1 MKFGLIGVPSS
12 AGAHGPGQ
20 EKAPS
25 ALRKAGLLGALRE
38 AGLELED
45 LGDLPIARFTPDRA
59 NRKRQSQSRV
69 VRVVRQVADQVE
81 AAVERDLVPLVLGGD
96 CTITLGVVAGLLRS
110 QPDLGLIYCD
120 GDADLTTPETTRSG
134 IFDSMGVSQLIGE
147 GAPELAHIGPR
158 FPLLP
163 QDRIVLFGF
172 QPYEIEPEE
181 SHLLEKSA
189 ITQYP
194 VTRLKRWYG
203 TKAPLAW
210 GDAPD
215 DRPVE
220 FAAEARA
227 RLEEHARAIAVHFDV
242 DVMDSAEI
250 PLADWPHYDALSF
263 GDAMHCLSVFVRSP
277 MLAAL
282 VVTEIN
288 PDNDPDGLLVRQFID
303 AFADAIRP
311 VAANAARRQQ
321 PDAEQQQR
329 GSDQQLRASATWREN
344 HR

>member
-45 LGDLPIARFTPDRA
+45 LGDVPIARFTPDLA
-59 NRKRQSQSRV
+59 NRKRQSESRV
-69 VRVVRQVADQVE
+69 VKVVRQVADKVE
-81 AAVERDLVPLVLGGD
+81 AAVDRDLVPFVLGGD
-96 CTITLGVVAGLLRS
+96 CTITLGVVAGLLRR
-110 QPDLGLIYCD
+110 QPDLGLIYFD

-134 IFDSMGVSQLIGE
+134 IFDSMGVSHLIGE
-147 GAPELAHIGPR
+147 GAPELAHVGPR

-181 SHLLEKSA
+181 SRALERSA
-189 ITQYP
+189 MVQYP
-194 VTRLKRWYG
+194 VTSMG
-203 TKAPLAW
+203 
-210 GDAPD
+210 
-215 DRPVE
+215 DRPIE

-227 RLEEHARAIAVHFDV
+227 RLEERTRAIAVHFDV

-263 GDAMHCLSVFVRSP
+263 GDAMHCLSVFVGSP
-277 MLAAL
+277 KLAAL

-303 AFADAIRP
+303 AFAAAMRP
-311 VAANAARRQQ
+311 VAANAARR
-321 PDAEQQQR
+321 
-329 GSDQQLRASATWREN
+329 
-344 HR
+344 

>member
-38 AGLELED
+38 AGLEVED
-45 LGDLPIARFTPDRA
+45 LGDLAVARFSPDGA

-69 VRVVRQVADQVE
+69 VKVARQVADTVA
-81 AAVERDLVPLVLGGD
+81 AAVERDLIPLVLGGD
-96 CTITLGVVAGLLRS
+96 CTITLGVVAGLLRH
-110 QPDLGLIYCD
+110 QPDLGLIYFD
-120 GDADLTTPETTRSG
+120 GDADLTTPETTHSG
-134 IFDSMGVSQLIGE
+134 IFDSMGVSHLIGKGE
-147 GAPELAHIGPR
+147 PELAHIGPR

-172 QPYEIEPEE
+172 HPYEIEPEE
-181 SHLLEKSA
+181 SRLLETSA
-189 ITQYP
+189 MLQYP
-194 VTRLKRWYG
+194 VTSM
-203 TKAPLAW
+203 
-210 GDAPD
+210 D

-220 FAAEARA
+220 LAAEARE
-227 RLEEHARAIAVHFDV
+227 RLEERARAIAVHFDV

-263 GDAMHCLSVFVRSP
+263 GDAMRCLSVFVGSQK
-277 MLAAL
+277 LAAL

-303 AFADAIRP
+303 AFADAMRP
-311 VAANAARRQQ
+311 VAANAARRQ
-321 PDAEQQQR
+321 
-329 GSDQQLRASATWREN
+329 
-344 HR
+344 

>member
-1 MKFGLIGVPSS
+1 MEFGLIGVPSS

-38 AGLELED
+38 AGLEVED
-45 LGDLPIARFTPDRA
+45 LGDLAVARFSPDGA

-69 VRVVRQVADQVE
+69 VKVARQVADTVA

-96 CTITLGVVAGLLRS
+96 CTITLGVVAGLLQH
-110 QPDLGLIYCD
+110 QPDLGLIYFD
-120 GDADLTTPETTRSG
+120 GDADLTTPETTHSG
-134 IFDSMGVSQLIGE
+134 IFDSMGVSHLIGK
-147 GAPELAHIGPR
+147 GDADLAHIGPR
-158 FPLLP
+158 FPLVP

-172 QPYEIEPEE
+172 HPYEIEPEE
-181 SHLLEKSA
+181 SRLLETSPML
-189 ITQYP
+189 QYP
-194 VTRLKRWYG
+194 VTSM
-203 TKAPLAW
+203 
-210 GDAPD
+210 D

-220 FAAEARA
+220 LAAEARA
-227 RLEEHARAIAVHFDV
+227 YLEGRARAIAVHFDV

-263 GDAMHCLSVFVRSP
+263 GDAMRCLSVFVGSQK
-277 MLAAL
+277 LAAL

-303 AFADAIRP
+303 AFADAMRP
-311 VAANAARRQQ
+311 VTANAARRQ
-321 PDAEQQQR
+321 
-329 GSDQQLRASATWREN
+329 
-344 HR
+344 